1 LNLAIR
7 VIIIEIS
14 AKNLSIHNHVICL
27 KRNWYT
33 AKYDSS
39 LVPETGSIHI
49 VSNSSRFKDL
59 RYSLDGTKTFIK
71 FRGEVPTCIQN
82 LETKSETLTSEEIND
97 ILHTEEW
104 NF

>member
-1 LNLAIR
+1 MEEFDFPEMDQNRIITEDNPMNYVIVNVSELNN
-7 VIIIEIS
+7 VNFDEIF
-14 AKNLSIHNHVICL
+14 N
-27 KRNWYT
+27 
-33 AKYDSS
+33 
-39 LVPETGSIHI
+39 
-49 VSNSSRFKDL
+49 NSDEDL
-59 RYSLDGTKTFIK
+59 RYSLDGTKTFLR